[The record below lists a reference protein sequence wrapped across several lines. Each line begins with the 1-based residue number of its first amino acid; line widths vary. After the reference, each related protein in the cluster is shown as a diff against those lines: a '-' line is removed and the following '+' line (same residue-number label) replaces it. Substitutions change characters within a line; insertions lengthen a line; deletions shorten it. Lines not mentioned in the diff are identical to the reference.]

1 MVLFLAYNRWRS
13 LSGRESSGNLH
24 LLNKFW
30 TGDRSPTKYSG
41 KIDRNPITR
50 DRELITLTLLS
61 TIAASPLSLSDIA
74 QRDLLQEL
82 IADRR
87 SPNTRRTYTK
97 ALVDFFMQVAQAAP
111 TPALVG
117 EFLKLD
123 RYQAMTLVLRYRRI
137 LTDKGLA
144 PSTIN
149 TRLAAIKSLVG
160 YARKVGEC
168 HYDLADVEGVR
179 VQTYR
184 DTSGVNP
191 TEYQG
196 MIQVFDRETIKGVRD
211 YAILRLLWDN
221 ALRRAEL
228 CQANVKDFDPIG
240 CKLWIIGKGKVQR
253 ESIDL
258 SRQSVQAIQ
267 AWLELRGKCK
277 ASEPLFCTLDR
288 ATKGHR
294 LSGNAIYN
302 LVRETSAAAG
312 IYKVMSPHRVRHSAI
327 TAALDATNGDT
338 RRVQKLSRH
347 ADLNTLTRYDDNR
360 RHHQGE
366 VTKILAELV

>member
-1 MVLFLAYNRWRS
+1 M
-13 LSGRESSGNLH
+13 G
-24 LLNKFW
+24 
-30 TGDRSPTKYSG
+30 
-41 KIDRNPITR
+41 
-50 DRELITLTLLS
+50 LLS
-61 TIAASPLSLSDIA
+61 TIATAPLSLSDIA
-74 QRDLLQEL
+74 QRDILSEL

-97 ALVDFFMQVAQAAP
+97 ALVDFFMEIANAP
-111 TPALVG
+111 PTSELVS

-123 RYQAMTLVLRYRRI
+123 RYQAMTLVLRYRRN
-137 LTDKGLA
+137 LTDRGLA
-144 PSTIN
+144 PATIN
-149 TRLAAIKSLVG
+149 TRLAAVKSLVS
-160 YARKVGEC
+160 YARKIGEC

-179 VQTYR
+179 VEIYR
-184 DTSGVNP
+184 DTSGVKP
-191 TEYQG
+191 IEYQG
-196 MIQVFDRETIKGVRD
+196 MMGVFDRDTLKGVRD

-228 CQANVKDFDPIG
+228 CQANIKDFDPIG
-240 CKLWIIGKGKVQR
+240 AKLWIIGKGKVQR
-253 ESIDL
+253 QAIDL
-258 SRQSVQAIQ
+258 STQSIQAIQ
-267 AWLELRGKCK
+267 AWLTMRGKSK
-277 ASEPLFCTLDR
+277 TTDPLFCTLDR

-302 LVRETSAAAG
+302 LVRDTGTAAG

>member
-1 MVLFLAYNRWRS
+1 MSLLALESPIS
-13 LSGRESSGNLH
+13 LQQ
-24 LLNKFW
+24 
-30 TGDRSPTKYSG
+30 
-41 KIDRNPITR
+41 
-50 DRELITLTLLS
+50 
-61 TIAASPLSLSDIA
+61 IA

-87 SPNTRRTYTK
+87 SPNTRRTYNK
-97 ALVDFFMQVAQAAP
+97 ALIDFFMQVANAAP
-111 TPALVG
+111 TPDLVK
-117 EFLKLD
+117 EFLTLD
-123 RYQAMTLVLRYRRI
+123 RYQAMTLVLKYRRI
-137 LTDKGLA
+137 LSDKGLA

-149 TRLAAIKSLVG
+149 TRLAAVKSLVD

-196 MIQVFDRETIKGVRD
+196 MIRSLDTSTIKGVRD
-211 YAILRLLWDN
+211 YAIMRLLWDN
-221 ALRRAEL
+221 ALRRAEIS
-228 CQANVKDFDPIG
+228 QANVEDFDPNG
-240 CKLWIIGKGKVQR
+240 GRLWILGKGKSQR
-253 ESIDL
+253 EAIDL
-258 SRQSVQAIQ
+258 SERAIVAIQ
-267 AWLELRGKCK
+267 DWLKLRGKCK
-277 ASEPLFCTLDR
+277 RTEPLFCTLDR
-288 ATKGHR
+288 VTKGHR
-294 LSGNAIYN
+294 LSGNALYN
-302 LVRETSAAAG
+302 LVRDTGEHAG
-312 IYKVMSPHRVRHSAI
+312 VYKIMSPHRVRHSAI

>member
-1 MVLFLAYNRWRS
+1 
-13 LSGRESSGNLH
+13 
-24 LLNKFW
+24 
-30 TGDRSPTKYSG
+30 
-41 KIDRNPITR
+41 
-50 DRELITLTLLS
+50 
-61 TIAASPLSLSDIA
+61 
-74 QRDLLQEL
+74 
-82 IADRR
+82 
-87 SPNTRRTYTK
+87 
-97 ALVDFFMQVAQAAP
+97 MQVANAAP

-117 EFLKLD
+117 EFLALD

-160 YARKVGEC
+160 YARKVGQC

-179 VQTYR
+179 VENYR

-191 TEYQG
+191 TEYQLTIG
-196 MIQVFDRETIKGVRD
+196 MCDRDTVKGVRD

-228 CQANVKDFDPIG
+228 CQANVKDFDPQG
-240 CKLWIIGKGKVQR
+240 SKLWIIGKGKVQR
-253 ESIDL
+253 EAIDL

-294 LSGNAIYN
+294 LSGNAIYT

>member
-1 MVLFLAYNRWRS
+1 
-13 LSGRESSGNLH
+13 
-24 LLNKFW
+24 
-30 TGDRSPTKYSG
+30 
-41 KIDRNPITR
+41 
-50 DRELITLTLLS
+50 
-61 TIAASPLSLSDIA
+61 
-74 QRDLLQEL
+74 
-82 IADRR
+82 
-87 SPNTRRTYTK
+87 
-97 ALVDFFMQVAQAAP
+97 MQVANAAP

-117 EFLKLD
+117 EFLALD
-123 RYQAMTLVLRYRRI
+123 RYQAMTLVLRYRRM
-137 LTDKGLA
+137 LTDRGLA

-179 VQTYR
+179 VETYR

-196 MIQVFDRETIKGVRD
+196 MIGVFDRQTLKGVRD

-228 CQANVKDFDPIG
+228 CQVNVKDFDPQG
-240 CKLWIIGKGKVQR
+240 RKLWIIGKGKVQR
-253 ESIDL
+253 QSIDL
-258 SRQSVQAIQ
+258 SQQSVQAIQ

-277 ASEPLFCTLDR
+277 ATEPLFCTLDR

-302 LVRETSAAAG
+302 LVRETGTAAG

-347 ADLNTLTRYDDNR
+347 ADLNTLTLYDDNR

-366 VTKILAELV
+366 VTNILAELV

>member
-1 MVLFLAYNRWRS
+1 
-13 LSGRESSGNLH
+13 
-24 LLNKFW
+24 
-30 TGDRSPTKYSG
+30 
-41 KIDRNPITR
+41 
-50 DRELITLTLLS
+50 
-61 TIAASPLSLSDIA
+61 
-74 QRDLLQEL
+74 
-82 IADRR
+82 
-87 SPNTRRTYTK
+87 
-97 ALVDFFMQVAQAAP
+97 MQVANAAP
-111 TPALVG
+111 TPELVR
-117 EFLKLD
+117 EFLRLD
-123 RYQAMTLVLRYRRI
+123 RYQAMTLVLKYRRI
-137 LTDKGLA
+137 LTERGLA

-168 HYDLADVEGVR
+168 QYDLADVEGVR
-179 VQTYR
+179 VEIYR
-184 DTSGVNP
+184 DTSGVKP

-196 MIQVFDRETIKGVRD
+196 MIGVFDRQTLKGLRD

-240 CKLWIIGKGKVQR
+240 AKLWIVGKGKVQR
-253 ESIDL
+253 QAIDL
-258 SRQSVQAIQ
+258 SSQSVAAIQ
-267 AWLELRGKCK
+267 AWLAMRGKCK
-277 ASEPLFCTLDR
+277 GAEPLFCTLDR

-302 LVRETSAAAG
+302 LVRDTAATAG

>member
-1 MVLFLAYNRWRS
+1 
-13 LSGRESSGNLH
+13 
-24 LLNKFW
+24 
-30 TGDRSPTKYSG
+30 
-41 KIDRNPITR
+41 
-50 DRELITLTLLS
+50 
-61 TIAASPLSLSDIA
+61 
-74 QRDLLQEL
+74 
-82 IADRR
+82 
-87 SPNTRRTYTK
+87 
-97 ALVDFFMQVAQAAP
+97 MQVANAAP
-111 TPALVG
+111 TPQLVG
-117 EFLKLD
+117 EFLALD

-137 LTDKGLA
+137 LTDRGLA

-168 HYDLADVEGVR
+168 EYDLADVEGVR
-179 VQTYR
+179 VEIYR

-196 MIQVFDRETIKGVRD
+196 MIGIFDRETPKGVRD

-240 CKLWIIGKGKVQR
+240 GKLWIIGKGKIQR
-253 ESIDL
+253 QPIDL
-258 SRQSVQAIQ
+258 SSQAVKAIQ
-267 AWLELRGKCK
+267 AWLAMRGKFK
-277 ASEPLFCTLDR
+277 GTDPLFCTLDR

-302 LVRETSAAAG
+302 LVRDTGTAAG
-312 IYKVMSPHRVRHSAI
+312 VYKVMSPHRVRHSAI

>member
-1 MVLFLAYNRWRS
+1 
-13 LSGRESSGNLH
+13 
-24 LLNKFW
+24 
-30 TGDRSPTKYSG
+30 
-41 KIDRNPITR
+41 
-50 DRELITLTLLS
+50 LTLLS
-61 TIAASPLSLSDIA
+61 TIAASPISLSDIA

-97 ALVDFFMQVAQAAP
+97 ALVDFFMQVANAAP

-117 EFLKLD
+117 EFLALD
-123 RYQAMTLVLRYRRI
+123 RYQAMTLVLKYRRI

-179 VQTYR
+179 VETYR

-196 MIQVFDRETIKGVRD
+196 MIGVFDRETAKGVRD

-221 ALRRAEL
+221 ALRRAEV

-240 CKLWIIGKGKVQR
+240 GKLWIIGKGKVQR
-253 ESIDL
+253 QPIDL
-258 SRQSVQAIQ
+258 SSQSVKAIQ

-277 ASEPLFCTLDR
+277 PSEPLFCTLDR

-302 LVRETSAAAG
+302 LVRETGTAAG

-366 VTKILAELV
+366 VTKILAELVL